1 MQVVGFLRLV
11 DKSGERQIVNGSN
24 IFDSV
29 AVHIGGSKIY
39 DFETN
44 RKLFVR
50 NGLNGFEGRFT

>member
-1 MQVVGFLRLV
+1 MQVMGFLRLV

-50 NGLNGFEGRFT
+50 NGLNGF